1 MNDISESIGAEAAQQ
16 GRPSASPL
24 KFLQDEA
31 DKLRPIANTKE
42 VESLREQAEELRMI
56 ADAKRTHTTGG
67 NNLELKQCGDL
78 LNQASALEFDRT
90 EARKRL
96 ADLDGLLTAHDDEKT
111 ALRSLFKALRE
122 RKAARQ
128 AQVRVDAVAKEIETE
143 LQALAD
149 DRASEL
155 ARTSAGAVRARI
167 EGLPRPKFAPDTT
180 AERRAIL
187 SAEFEQASVESENA
201 QMVCRDAEH
210 ALSIARDTWAE
221 ARYRKAKAEYVWA
234 LSEFVPYCTELA
246 AAARLLDLP
255 SPRFTWTPDEDE
267 IRPVQ
272 EAIESEALSAD
283 ESD

>member
-1 MNDISESIGAEAAQQ
+1 MKEIIESVGDAALQQ
-16 GRPSASPL
+16 SSPSSSPL

-42 VESLREQAEELRMI
+42 VESLREQAKELRKI
-56 ADAKRTHTTGG
+56 ADSKRTLSHGG
-67 NNLELKQCGDL
+67 NNPELSQCADL
-78 LNQASALEFDRT
+78 LNKASSIEFDRN

-111 ALRSLFKALRE
+111 TLRAFFTALRE
-122 RKAARQ
+122 RKAAHEIL
-128 AQVRVDAVAKEIETE
+128 ARVDAVSKEIDAE
-143 LQALAD
+143 LQTLSD
-149 DRASEL
+149 DRAREL
-155 ARTSAGAVRARI
+155 ALASTVAVRARI
-167 EGLPRPKFAPDTT
+167 DGLPRPKVAPDTT

-187 SAEFEQASVESENA
+187 SAELGQATVESGNA
-201 QMVCRDAEH
+201 QIAVKDAEQF
-210 ALSIARDTWAE
+210 LTIARDTWAE

-272 EAIESEALSAD
+272 EAIESEVLSAG